1 MTFATTPK
9 PPYYVVI
16 FTSHR
21 QDDEGYGAMSARMQ
35 ELAAQQPGYLGI
47 ESVRGSDGV
56 GITLSYWK
64 DRESIA
70 AWKANLEHREAQS
83 KGREQWYSRYTV
95 RVAKVEYDYDFPR

>member
-1 MTFATTPK
+1 MFAATPK

-21 QDDEGYGAMSARMQ
+21 QSEEGYGAMSARMQ

-47 ESVRGSDGV
+47 ESVRGADGV

-64 DRESIA
+64 DRDSIA
-70 AWKANLEHREAQS
+70 AWKANLEHRQAQS

-95 RVAKVEYDYDFPR
+95 RVAKVEYDYEFPR

>member
-1 MTFATTPK
+1 MIAYTPN

-21 QDDEGYGAMSARMQ
+21 ENDEGYGAMATRMQ

-47 ESVRGSDGV
+47 ESVRGADGV
-56 GITLSYWK
+56 GITLSYWR

-83 KGREQWYSRYTV
+83 RGREQWYSRYTV
-95 RVAKVEYDYDFPR
+95 RVAKVDYDYEFPR